1 MEHYRHTTY
10 FAKKKFLKLFG
21 GEIKIFDQT
30 KTQVLFF
37 VKQKAFK
44 LKEDITVFS
53 DESMATP
60 LLTIKARSI
69 IDFSA
74 AYDVTDATTGEKV
87 GALRR
92 RGFKSILQ
100 DSWEIMNAA
109 DAVVGAVVED
119 SLLMAMLR
127 RFLSNLIPQS
137 FNITIGDTPV
147 GLLKQTFNPFVP
159 QFAVDFSMD
168 TANRLDRRLG
178 IATVVLL
185 QVIEGRQN

>member
-119 SLLMAMLR
+119 SMLMAMLR

-159 QFAVDFSMD
+159 QFTVDFSMD

>member
-1 MEHYRHTTY
+1 
-10 FAKKKFLKLFG
+10 
-21 GEIKIFDQT
+21 
-30 KTQVLFF
+30 
-37 VKQKAFK
+37 
-44 LKEDITVFS
+44 
-53 DESMATP
+53 
-60 LLTIKARSI
+60 
-69 IDFSA
+69 
-74 AYDVTDATTGEKV
+74 
-87 GALRR
+87 
-92 RGFKSILQ
+92 
-100 DSWEIMNAA
+100 MNAA

>member
-53 DESMATP
+53 DESMATL

>member
-119 SLLMAMLR
+119 SMLMAMLR